1 MKSSLQNALQQ
12 VSAAVNRLIAED
24 SFPSAV
30 FPQCLQDAVRSY
42 PVRGGKR
49 LRPALLLWAC
59 EALGGKPEE
68 ALCAAAA
75 VEVYHSWTLVHD
87 DIIDEDDFRRGQP
100 STHAELADF
109 ARSHYR
115 RSENLCRKFGRDF
128 AILAGDIQQS
138 WAVDLMMRT
147 ADRGCPAQLV
157 MQLTRALLQTVSRG
171 LISGEAL
178 DVEVPMREWD
188 AVSRQDILRVIDGK
202 TVCLLKF
209 SVQAGGAIALRD
221 ADMNRPELQ
230 VLGSYAEGLGIAF
243 QLRDDYL
250 GVFGNAET
258 FGKPLCSDFQ
268 ECKPTLL
275 FREAMSGLS
284 EAGRRELL
292 SLTALP
298 EYPMETV
305 EKIRRL
311 LLESGAAQ
319 QLLGH
324 IECYTELALKSLEH
338 LPDSSGRQLL
348 SDLADYLLKRNV

>member
-221 ADMNRPELQ
+221 ADMDRPELQ

-275 FREAMSGLS
+275 FREAMSRLS

-292 SLTALP
+292 DLTALP